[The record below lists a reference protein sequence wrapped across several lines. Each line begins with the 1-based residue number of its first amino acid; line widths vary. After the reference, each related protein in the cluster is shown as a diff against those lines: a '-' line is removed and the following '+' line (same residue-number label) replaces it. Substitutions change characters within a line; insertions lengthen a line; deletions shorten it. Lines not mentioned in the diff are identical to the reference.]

1 MALQP
6 IDITTPQPNGKLGD
20 PARVMSEKIN
30 ANDAYLEGLANEA
43 KDAAASSVKKTGD
56 TMTGLL
62 RINNALAVQAGAN
75 HSLLRAISNGAGTT
89 VFQSV
94 TANEQAFAPLGLHGS
109 SVELTG
115 PTLVTNGRLT
125 ATQDIM
131 ITGTG
136 AAYWFYDRTV
146 GRDWAWYA
154 ADAVCRLASGA
165 RGGATA
171 DLMSINAAG
180 AVSATSFNPT
190 SSADVKDY
198 LEGYD
203 GDADDELDR
212 LVVIRYKY
220 RPEFVDSNKTF
231 IGLLAENV
239 HDVLPDATGGGEEY
253 DVAVAGGSG
262 TDGEDVEGDDPQPET
277 RIVTA
282 RQPMNID
289 MMQILALSVRGHQ
302 QKNRRIRAL
311 EAAMETL
318 TSRVQAL
325 ESAQ

>member
-6 IDITTPQPNGKLGD
+6 IDIDTPQPNGKRGD
-20 PARVMSEKIN
+20 PARVMAQKIN
-30 ANDAYLEGLANEA
+30 ANDEYLDGLASGA
-43 KDAAASSVKKTGD
+43 VKKTGD

-94 TANEQAFAPLGLHGS
+94 TANEQAFAPLGLRGS
-109 SVELTG
+109 SVEIVG
-115 PTLVTNGRLT
+115 PTSVTNGRLF

-220 RPEFVDSNKTF
+220 RPEFVDSDKTF

-253 DVAVAGGSG
+253 DLAVADAGGSG
-262 TDGEDVEGDDPQPET
+262 ADGVDVEGDDPQPET

-302 QKNRRIRAL
+302 QKNRRIKAL
-311 EAAMETL
+311 EAAMEAL